1 MRTLLH
7 WTVTYH
13 SWPTLIDSR
22 VYTWKL
28 GFFKSSFCLFPSSG
42 YPCLWVV
49 SLYECCVTCL
59 KTCGDHPACFSKSLW
74 VFWLGVI
81 LACLLYLDPSLLKAQ
96 CISWCMVGLLRS
108 SVGAWI
114 QGVCVILFVVL
125 YLCGE
130 PLYSIRIFS
139 LLFHLSPLIGLFLAY
154 VSDQPLL
161 VAFVWFQKLVGIVFL
176 LLLLVYF
183 TLPKLLTCLLYKP
196 SSQVKFMLTLVL
208 SRVCWVVA

>member
-1 MRTLLH
+1 
-7 WTVTYH
+7 
-13 SWPTLIDSR
+13 
-22 VYTWKL
+22 
-28 GFFKSSFCLFPSSG
+28 
-42 YPCLWVV
+42 V
-49 SLYECCVTCL
+49 SLYECCVACL
-59 KTCGDHPACFSKSLW
+59 KTVCGHPTCFFQKPLSLFAW
-74 VFWLGVI
+74 SNS
-81 LACLLYLDPSLLKAQ
+81 CLSALLDPSLLKAQ

-139 LLFHLSPLIGLFLAY
+139 LLFHLSPLLGLFLAY